1 MKKIIFSIYP
11 ILFARKSFEKLNRLL
26 ILLGMRG
33 LGILNH
39 GTNKISGE
47 SFFLK
52 NTFSKYNIDNVFDI
66 GANIGEYAITCR
78 ELGFK
83 GDLLSFEPHPI
94 TFNNL
99 KEKGSNYN
107 IQLHNIGFSDVKG
120 ELSIYDSSANDGSE
134 HASLHKEVLTDL
146 HKRDVTE
153 HKVEVDTID
162 NFLKTTNIKNID
174 LLKIDTEGNELA
186 ILKGANKALNEN
198 KVKIIHFEF
207 NEMNV
212 VSRAFFKDFYTLLS
226 TNFNLYR
233 LLPSSFL
240 KIDEYETLFNEF
252 FAYQNIIAIRKDI
265 DKES

>member
-26 ILLGMRG
+26 ILLGLRG

-52 NTFSKYNIDNVFDI
+52 HTFSNYDINSVFDI
-66 GANIGEYAITCR
+66 GANIGDYAITCR

-83 GDLLSFEPHPI
+83 GDILSFEPHPI
-94 TFNNL
+94 TFNHL
-99 KEKGSNYN
+99 KEKTPKHN
-107 IQLHNIGFSDVKG
+107 IKLYNIGFSEEAG
-120 ELSIYDSSANDGSE
+120 TLSIYDSSTSDGSE

-146 HKRDVTE
+146 HKRDIIE
-153 HKVEVDTID
+153 HKVDIDTID
-162 NFLKTTNIKNID
+162 NFLTTNKIENID

-186 ILKGANKALNEN
+186 ILKGANKALS
-198 KVKIIHFEF
+198 KIKIIHFEF

-226 TNFNLYR
+226 PNFNLYR